1 MPRAQ
6 HIEFLALSHPSGRG
20 TPTPLWRPILMA
32 RLYRGKRNRGA
43 EEPMKLLLR
52 PRSNPALA
60 ATVIAVPIAMM
71 TRSCGL
77 PGKLDDDAAQT
88 AAEAAHAGQ
97 NGAHLFNFS
106 QRDSSPPQLSANCT
120 L

>member
-1 MPRAQ
+1 MTGPFLCPAPSTSSSWPCRIPRD
-6 HIEFLALSHPSGRG
+6 GG
-20 TPTPLWRPILMA
+20 TPTPLWPPILMA

-77 PGKLDDDAAQT
+77 PGKLDERRRPDR
-88 AAEAAHAGQ
+88 
-97 NGAHLFNFS
+97 S
-106 QRDSSPPQLSANCT
+106 
-120 L
+120 